1 MKTISDAD
9 WEIIKSAAQVAID
22 GTLSRSKHKEWSDA
36 MARVETH
43 KPMDVPGAWHTG
55 IVSLLSDHDTHDQ
68 DIADGISDALGNFVY
83 AKVPRDM
90 LGNGINAALA
100 PGEKYY
106 RPSGLLVELVRDS
119 AAKFKAGK

>member
-43 KPMDVPGAWHTG
+43 KPMDLPGAWHTG
-55 IVSLLSDHDTHDQ
+55 IVMTATS
-68 DIADGISDALGNFVY
+68 ANLGTIVVGGTS
-83 AKVPRDM
+83 K
-90 LGNGINAALA
+90 
-100 PGEKYY
+100 
-106 RPSGLLVELVRDS
+106 
-119 AAKFKAGK
+119 